1 MFSSNVLAFAG
12 ILKSFADLCHAV
24 PGCDEFEDRAANGWT
39 PARSRAMSTDM
50 ETREYLN
57 QLEEAATIDV
67 QADILHFLYN
77 TK

>member
-1 MFSSNVLAFAG
+1 MFSLFPVYLCH
-12 ILKSFADLCHAV
+12 FADVCHLV

-57 QLEEAATIDV
+57 QLEEAATIDA